1 MSLLIDFLSKHY
13 LPIILLFNKRII
25 LSVNT
30 ITHAYKSI
38 SVPRLD
44 NSNTPLTTIKRITR
58 NVLVIL
64 HYLAVSNTA
73 EQLETIHKLILLF
86 GFHYLTGNVPRRVV
100 VSLPAKQVNQLDHK
114 LFSSLQPLLS
124 FFQVASCN
132 RNSYSRRSFR

>member
-1 MSLLIDFLSKHY
+1 MLTRAFRSLDLT
-13 LPIILLFNKRII
+13 IIKYSINYDKKDNQKR
-25 LSVNT
+25 
-30 ITHAYKSI
+30 AGY
-38 SVPRLD
+38 P
-44 NSNTPLTTIKRITR
+44 
-58 NVLVIL
+58 